1 MAKTKNINWKR
12 AVEPSRDD
20 RPEVWVVFGQKKD
33 GYESLLEGEELIGY
47 LEKIVESEKY
57 NSPIA
62 SLISEDGSQRFLMFA
77 PPNLVRQLKEVMAK
91 CDGKKVLVKIIYK
104 GKEKAKGKD
113 GTPISFH
120 SFEVLY
126 TDELVLSEN

>member
-1 MAKTKNINWKR
+1 MAQTKNINWKR
-12 AVEPSRDD
+12 AVEPSRDN
-20 RPEVWVVFGQKKD
+20 RPEVWVVFGQEKD

-57 NSPIA
+57 SNPIV

-77 PPNLVRQLKEVMAK
+77 PPNLERQLKEVMTK

-126 TDELVLSEN
+126 TDEVVFSG